1 MIVFGTS
8 PGVRWKGPGC
18 ADRPNRGPDRSAAA
32 RRGPGGV
39 AVVFFV
45 WRNLD
50 KKLMATVG
58 ADDQILHHVRRC
70 RDRLAA
76 LRAGEGI
83 GQFFRWK
90 FDFVHKI
97 QTIRN
102 RVSPAIWL
110 K

>member
-1 MIVFGTS
+1 MIVFGTIARV
-8 PGVRWKGPGC
+8 GGKGPDAQTVQIAGLIDLRC
-18 ADRPNRGPDRSAAA
+18 AAA
-32 RRGPGGV
+32 RAAS

-58 ADDQILHHVRRC
+58 ETIRFLASCPPVS
-70 RDRLAA
+70 DRLAA

-90 FDFVHKI
+90 FDFVAQI
-97 QTIRN
+97 QTYQN
-102 RVSPAIWL
+102 RVSPAIC
-110 K
+110 